1 MFSPELWRA
10 VFEHHRARV
19 PALVDFV
26 LNPAHGALP
35 SRVARALRVSAE
47 PVRATLPYDARPW
60 SRCLLLGYAELEAA
74 SPELNCDMDM
84 IWFASQGAAQQM
96 RVATHLGALQLALPL
111 RRRVS
116 RALLAPFVERDMLD
130 AVRFAQRQPAADD
143 AFLLEEAHAWSSEQL
158 AQAMAPLGLA
168 CLHRAQ
174 AMVPARLAWRWQLRR
189 PTASI
194 RTDMEPAL
202 AWRMSLDVARQLEP
216 VWFS

>member
-116 RALLAPFVERDMLD
+116 ARCWRHSSSATCWMPCALPSASPPPTTLFCSKKPT
-130 AVRFAQRQPAADD
+130 PGAAN
-143 AFLLEEAHAWSSEQL
+143 SS
-158 AQAMAPLGLA
+158 P
-168 CLHRAQ
+168 R
-174 AMVPARLAWRWQLRR
+174 PWRR
-189 PTASI
+189 
-194 RTDMEPAL
+194 
-202 AWRMSLDVARQLEP
+202 
-216 VWFS
+216 